1 MTLHSVDGLE
11 TLMLILTRLQLLSW
25 LPRDTD
31 CRMSLAISVC
41 VGVSNVFRVKTKTSG
56 QRLFNDSRPENSNF
70 TFLTIVTW
78 SFHYYVAFIL
88 VYCFNFASWMILT
101 VFEKALTLGIGY
113 VCFEI

>member
-41 VGVSNVFRVKTKTSG
+41 VGVSNVFRVKAKTSG

-101 VFEKALTLGIGY
+101 VFEKALTLGIVY